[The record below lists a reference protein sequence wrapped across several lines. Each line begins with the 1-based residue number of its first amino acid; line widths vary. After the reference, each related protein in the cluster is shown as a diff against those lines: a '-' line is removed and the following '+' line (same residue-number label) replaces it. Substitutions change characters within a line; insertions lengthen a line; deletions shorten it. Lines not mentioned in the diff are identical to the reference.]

1 MYNARSVT
9 GPQGGVHLRYD
20 MRIAYIVR
28 QLDATGGRERVV
40 INKANYFVE
49 HFGYEVFV
57 ITMQQREE
65 SPAFALDPRVKVA
78 HLNLQPANQFSGG
91 RLAYF
96 RYVRAAFRKVLLEI
110 RPTFCV
116 SLWWGLEFK
125 VLPFVGDGST
135 KLLEF
140 HFSNYSRFLQEG
152 AASTALSRRLRLAVT
167 RWIERRLISLYDQ
180 FIVLTEED
188 KTDWGGGDIVVIPN
202 SPSFVTE
209 ERAPCVNRTV
219 LAMGRMSPQK
229 GLDRLIRI
237 WASVAPAFPDWT
249 LKIHGDGPDREQLTA
264 LVSELRLSNVQLLPF
279 SQDPQREMLDAS
291 ILAMAARY
299 EGFPMVLIEA
309 MQCGLPIVSYDTKCG
324 PREIVDHEV
333 TGYIVSEGDEATFAQ
348 RLSELMSDHPLR
360 VRLGS
365 AAKET
370 SNARLSEG
378 TIMGRWR
385 TLFESRLKSA

>member
-1 MYNARSVT
+1 
-9 GPQGGVHLRYD
+9 

-28 QLDATGGRERVV
+28 QIDATGGRERVV

-65 SPAFALDPRVKVA
+65 SPAFALDPRVKVV
-78 HLNLQPANQFSGG
+78 HLDLLPAKQFSGG
-91 RLAYF
+91 LISYY

-116 SLWWGLEFK
+116 SLWWGPEFK

-152 AASTALSRRLRLAVT
+152 VASTSLARRLRLLVT
-167 RWIERRLISLYDQ
+167 RWVERRLISCYDQ
-180 FIVLTEED
+180 FVVLTEED
-188 KTDWGGGDIVVIPN
+188 KADWGGGDIVVIPN
-202 SPSFVTE
+202 SPSFATE

-219 LAMGRMSPQK
+219 LAMGRMAPQK

-264 LVSELRLSNVQLLPF
+264 LVSTLGLSSVLLLPF
-279 SQDPQREMLDAS
+279 SQDPKREMLEAS

-324 PREIVDHEV
+324 PREIIDDEV
-333 TGYIVSEGDEATFAQ
+333 TGYIVREDDEATFAQ
-348 RLSELMSDHPLR
+348 RLSQLMSDRALR

-365 AAKET
+365 AAKAT
-370 SNARLSEG
+370 SDAKLSEA

-385 TLFESRLKSA
+385 TLFESRQRSA